1 MGAVLADCWG
11 VGDWSEAEGSLREGA
26 LAIEGAECS
35 ALVVGLDGVV
45 VGVASGS
52 LMTSHERKAM
62 ALARPMMMSLRAF
75 MG

>member
-1 MGAVLADCWG
+1 
-11 VGDWSEAEGSLREGA
+11 
-26 LAIEGAECS
+26 
-35 ALVVGLDGVV
+35 
-45 VGVASGS
+45 